1 MYLGRH
7 FLADVLGGYVIGLV
21 FVFLFYKGFVRNTWL
36 SAFLSR
42 KPEKL
47 RWDFK
52 IMFFFVYMCTF
63 PFLLLILPNI
73 NHQVVAALL
82 GLNIGFLLVWKKGI
96 PEDKGTIWQR
106 IARVLLALA
115 VYLLADQVLERVSQH
130 MFEPAP
136 EGVVFFIGFLTILL
150 CVWGST
156 ELSIKLSLF
165 QRHSK

>member
-1 MYLGRH
+1 M
-7 FLADVLGGYVIGLV
+7 LGGYVIGLV
-21 FVFLFYKGFVRNTWL
+21 FIFIFYRGVVRSTWL
-36 SAFLSR
+36 YAFLSR
-42 KPEKL
+42 KPRKF
-47 RWDFK
+47 RWDIK
-52 IMFFFVYMCTF
+52 IILFFVYMCAF

-82 GLNIGFLLVWKKGI
+82 GLNLGFLLVWKKGI

-115 VYLLADQVLERVSQH
+115 VYLLADQMLERVGQI

-136 EGVVFFIGFLTILL
+136 KGVVFFLSFLTILL

-165 QRHSK
+165 ERHSR